1 MESSKAELRRR
12 MLAQPIIKKQTITAT
27 EVDPNKSN
35 IQTKVVKAPVLY
47 SSDGIPVAR
56 KLFDI
61 IMLLKAEEK
70 PLTNNDM
77 VRKLAMDIMDDE
89 ELFDLVRNN
98 ERIFYDGVNGTFEYR
113 ASLIEFEYCV
123 GIWACPTYKI
133 RSKED
138 LLELLKKNRD
148 TTGMEVK
155 ELKDSCNGIF
165 GYIEE
170 LDAEKSI
177 LIIRNRDE
185 SPRIVYYN
193 NNQLHVDICKEFKE
207 YWHQVALP
215 LEADISKE
223 LASAGLK
230 SMEVIVMHKSAQ
242 GKAKTKAKRKTRF
255 KLTNTHLEGIDLT
268 KEFVPTLE

>member
-89 ELFDLVRNN
+89 ELFDLVRQ
-98 ERIFYDGVNGTFEYR
+98 V
-113 ASLIEFEYCV
+113 SLNLDTV
-123 GIWACPTYKI
+123 LGSGLPTYKI

>member
-1 MESSKAELRRR
+1 MWFHVHCCFRISIGYLNYI
-12 MLAQPIIKKQTITAT
+12 L
-27 EVDPNKSN
+27 
-35 IQTKVVKAPVLY
+35 APVLY

-113 ASLIEFEYCV
+113 
-123 GIWACPTYKI
+123 PTYKI